1 MTLKQSN
8 NNFLKGTLAG
18 IATVILFTQGC
29 KKDEQPPASAP
40 ASAIKTTK
48 AVAGKQPDKP
58 VQKQVSSSSKLSTA
72 PVDQFDFS
80 TKKDPF
86 SPYVVLKKTP
96 VSAKVRSKAVD
107 GFALPIHSFDV
118 NEFKLIGIVTGGKES
133 RAMVTD
139 PKGKGYVIKVGMTI
153 GKNGG
158 RVMSITSGGVDV
170 LEQFKD
176 NDGRLR
182 KEHIRINLPRKQ

>member
-1 MTLKQSN
+1 MTLKQSKN
-8 NNFLKGTLAG
+8 DFLRRTLAG

-29 KKDEQPPASAP
+29 KKSEQPPAPAP
-40 ASAIKTTK
+40 APVVK
-48 AVAGKQPDKP
+48 AVATVTGKQPDKP
-58 VQKQVSSSSKLSTA
+58 VQRQASSSLKLKVA
-72 PVDQFDFS
+72 PVNQFDFS

-86 SPYVVLKKTP
+86 SPYVIMKKKP
-96 VSAKVRSKAVD
+96 VFAKVRSKSID
-107 GFALPIHSFDV
+107 SFALPIHSFNV
-118 NEFKLIGIVTGGKES
+118 NEFKLIGIVTGGKEG

-176 NDGRLR
+176 DNGKIR

>member
-18 IATVILFTQGC
+18 IATVILFTMGC
-29 KKDEQPPASAP
+29 KKSEQPPAPTP
-40 ASAIKTTK
+40 AVKTVA
-48 AVAGKQPDKP
+48 AVTGKQPEKP
-58 VQKQVSSSSKLSTA
+58 VQKQISSSSKLNVAS
-72 PVDQFDFS
+72 VDQFDFS

-86 SPYVVLKKTP
+86 SPYVVMKKTP
-96 VSAKVRSKAVD
+96 VSAKVRSKNID

-139 PKGKGYVIKVGMTI
+139 PKGKGYVIKIGMTI

-176 NDGRLR
+176 DNGRLR